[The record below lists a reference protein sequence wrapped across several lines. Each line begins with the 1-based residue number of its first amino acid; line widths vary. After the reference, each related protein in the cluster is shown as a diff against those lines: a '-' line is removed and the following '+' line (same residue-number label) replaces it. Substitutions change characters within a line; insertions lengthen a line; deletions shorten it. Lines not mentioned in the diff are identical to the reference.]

1 MKIFNAILDFL
12 ISSSFFLLFACY
24 FMITKDHQT
33 AFWFMGIGIYI
44 RIGEAEKEIKKEIV
58 REQLK
63 GIQLKIEDMVE
74 Y

>member
-1 MKIFNAILDFL
+1 
-12 ISSSFFLLFACY
+12 
-24 FMITKDHQT
+24 MITKDHQT